1 MILSLQSWKKEKKK
15 KRTMYVDDFYKLDGR
30 HFFLKKSYE

>member
-1 MILSLQSWKKEKKK
+1 MIWSLQSWKKEKK

-30 HFFLKKSYE
+30 RFFLKKSHE